1 MCTHVNKH
9 NITNWRIWATF
20 SCISVLLM
28 TTEVVTEKQANPG
41 NLWKN
46 IHCHIAI
53 KTEVENKFSHES
65 TEKLFGTTRKK

>member
-1 MCTHVNKH
+1 M
-9 NITNWRIWATF
+9 
-20 SCISVLLM
+20 M
-28 TTEVVTEKQANPG
+28 TEVVTEKQANPG

-65 TEKLFGTTRKK
+65 TEKLFGTTRNK